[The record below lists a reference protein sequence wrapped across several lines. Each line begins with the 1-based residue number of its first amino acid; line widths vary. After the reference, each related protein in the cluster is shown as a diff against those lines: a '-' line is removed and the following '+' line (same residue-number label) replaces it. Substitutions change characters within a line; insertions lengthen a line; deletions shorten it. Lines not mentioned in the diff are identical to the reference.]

1 MRYPL
6 NRSLLVA
13 GLSVAVGVGAFAGP
27 AAADGGSWDHGK
39 HDGDRSCHSSYD
51 QDNDRYGKGEDHGAR
66 YDYDSSYW
74 LKYDDRDDED
84 RYWSK
89 YDDRY
94 EDRYGSKYDDH
105 GDENHYWSK
114 YDRGESR
121 SAYDRKGDRDGLKAV
136 GLTDDQKLVKFDV
149 DKPWDACTIGRVW
162 LERGEKLVG
171 IDYRVQNGRLYGVGD
186 KGGIYLISTRDA
198 KAEEVSQLSVPLKG
212 RYFGVDFNPAAD
224 RLRVISDQG
233 QNLRHN
239 VNDDTTVVDGTLTY
253 PPSTDAAKG
262 VTGAAYTNNDLDPDT
277 ATTLFD
283 IDTTLDQVAVQSPAN
298 AGQLAAT
305 GKLGVDAG
313 IRAGFDIYSG
323 IRDDKAVYN
332 KGYAVLH
339 VNHDSSNLYKID
351 MLTGEAEKQG
361 GFGDYT
367 VVDLALPLDQ
377 R

>member
-1 MRYPL
+1 MKYPL
-6 NRSLLVA
+6 NRGVLAA

-27 AAADGGSWDHGK
+27 AAADGGSWD
-39 HDGDRSCHSSYD
+39 DGEYDRDKSCHSYYD
-51 QDNDRYGKGEDHGAR
+51 QDNDRYDKGKDHGVLDR
-66 YDYDSSYW
+66 SSYW
-74 LKYDDRDDED
+74 TK
-84 RYWSK
+84 
-89 YDDRY
+89 Y
-94 EDRYGSKYDDH
+94 ED
-105 GDENHYWSK
+105 HYWSK
-114 YDRGESR
+114 YDKGEGR
-121 SAYDRKGDRDGLKAV
+121 SAYDRKGDRDGLKAI
-136 GLTDDQKLVKFDV
+136 GLTDDQKLIKFDV
-149 DKPWDACTIGRVW
+149 DKPWDACTIGFVG
-162 LERGEKLVG
+162 LEDGEKLVG

-186 KGGIYLISTRDA
+186 MGGIYLISTRDA
-198 KAEEVSQLSVPLKG
+198 KAEEVSQLSVPLEG

-239 VNDDTTVVDGTLTY
+239 VNDDTTIVDGTLTY

-283 IDTTLDQVAVQSPAN
+283 IDTNLDQVAVQSPAN

-313 IRAGFDIYSG
+313 IWAGFDIYSS

-339 VNHDSSNLYKID
+339 VNHDSKLYKID
-351 MLTGEAEKQG
+351 MLTGEADKQG